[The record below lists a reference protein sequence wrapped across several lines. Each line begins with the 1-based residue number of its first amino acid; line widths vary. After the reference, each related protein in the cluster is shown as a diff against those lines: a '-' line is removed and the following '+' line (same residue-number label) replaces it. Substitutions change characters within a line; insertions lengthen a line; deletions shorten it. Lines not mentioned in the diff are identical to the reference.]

1 MNLFNL
7 YTRSHN
13 NQLIGVKKPM
23 SLSFFS
29 SPGIKDYIQDY
40 RKIISETVPE
50 NEFGKERNEL
60 LIEIFES
67 FENYPAHWDDRCQ
80 YSIDKYQNDLLSMIR
95 TASIVPVALN
105 SLFVTCY
112 IFSIES
118 DMLDDEWVTVTNNF
132 KYFCIYK
139 ADGFDENSK
148 RRILFSTRELPVRI
162 VKKFIFSQDITSYRN
177 FVDMV
182 NKSKKI
188 EDDWERKA
196 SAKELRIQK
205 LNDALRKQESDF
217 NFVSLFDGFFR
228 LGEIKRNELKWARN
242 ILFIFGA
249 LIPLPLVWEWFH
261 INKDNFT
268 ELKDF
273 AKIIP
278 VASIT
283 IILIYYFKIALG
295 NFNSVKAQVIQI
307 ELRKSL
313 CCFIQSYAEY
323 AKEIKEN
330 SENTL
335 VKFEEIIF
343 SNIMLS
349 DEKIPSTFDGIDQ
362 IATLISSIK
371 SGKP

>member
-1 MNLFNL
+1 
-7 YTRSHN
+7 
-13 NQLIGVKKPM
+13 M

-29 SPGIKDYIQDY
+29 SHGISSLIQTY
-40 RKIISETVPE
+40 REEISQREPE
-50 NEFGKERNEL
+50 NEFGKERNDL

-67 FENYPAHWDDRCQ
+67 FEKYPSRWDERCQ
-80 YSIDKYQNDLLSMIR
+80 YSIDKYQSELLSMIQD
-95 TASIVPVALN
+95 ASTVPVLLN
-105 SLFVTCY
+105 NTFATCY
-112 IFSIES
+112 MFAIES
-118 DMLDDEWVTVTNNF
+118 DMLDDGWVTVTDNF
-132 KYFCIYK
+132 KYFCTYK
-139 ADGFDENSK
+139 IDGFDEKTK
-148 RRILFSTRELPVRI
+148 RRILFATREIPVRI
-162 VKKFIFSQDITSYRN
+162 VKKFIFTQEISTYRD

-188 EDDWERKA
+188 EEEWDKKA
-196 SAKELRIQK
+196 SEKEARIQK

-217 NFVSLFDGFFR
+217 NFSALFDGFFR
-228 LGEIKRNELKWARN
+228 LGEIKKNELKWARN
-242 ILFIFGA
+242 ILFLFGT
-249 LIPLPLVWEWFH
+249 LIPLPLAWEWFH
-261 INKDNFT
+261 IGNNDFT

-330 SENTL
+330 SETTL

-343 SNIMLS
+343 SNIMLT
-349 DEKIPSTFDGIDQ
+349 ENKIPSTFDGIDQ
-362 IATLISSIK
+362 VATLISSIRNGK
-371 SGKP
+371 S